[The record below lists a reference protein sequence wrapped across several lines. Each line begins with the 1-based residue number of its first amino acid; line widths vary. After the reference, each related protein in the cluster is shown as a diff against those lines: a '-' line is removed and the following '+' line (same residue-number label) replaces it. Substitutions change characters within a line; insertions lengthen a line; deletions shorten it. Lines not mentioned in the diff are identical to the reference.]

1 MADSGILSIRDIET
15 SLIKKAYTDDAFA
28 AKLKSDPKGMLQEEL
43 AKAGVGVSL
52 PDDLNVI
59 FVEES
64 VSQLYLVMP
73 AKSPKASGG
82 QLSDQQLELVSGGGY
97 RDVFNTCC
105 AASGTVGEP
114 NWCG

>member
-1 MADSGILSIRDIET
+1 MADSGVLSIRDIET

-28 AKLKSDPKGMLQEEL
+28 AKLKSDPKGLLQEEL
-43 AKAGVGVSL
+43 AKAGAGISL
-52 PDDLNVI
+52 PDGLKVTV
-59 FVEES
+59 VEES
-64 VSQLYLVMP
+64 ADQLYLVLP
-73 AKSPKASGG
+73 AKSPKAAGG

-105 AASGTVGEP
+105 AATGMVGEP